1 MPWQSAGGSVSQTR
15 KALTMRFLAMLLLL
29 TLSSAAV
36 ADTNVYARKATIV
49 SAQDHALVLARRGT
63 LVHSHC
69 NQTEG
74 IGCGST
80 AEIARRNCCYFG
92 KRQIVE
98 EGVAYS
104 PTARKWFAV
113 IRYR

>member
-1 MPWQSAGGSVSQTR
+1 
-15 KALTMRFLAMLLLL
+15 MRRIVLAIAFLCAPPGIIFGDD
-29 TLSSAAV
+29 V
-36 ADTNVYARKATIV
+36 IIHARRVTIT

-74 IGCGST
+74 IGMGST
-80 AEIARRNCCYFG
+80 PEAARRNCCFFG
-92 KRQIVE
+92 RKVIVD

>member
-1 MPWQSAGGSVSQTR
+1 
-15 KALTMRFLAMLLLL
+15 MRFLAMLLLL
-29 TLSSAAV
+29 SLSSAAV
-36 ADTNVYARKATIV
+36 ADTNVYARRVTV
-49 SAQDHALVLARRGT
+49 STAQDHALVLARRGT
-63 LVHSHC
+63 LVHSSC
-69 NQTEG
+69 GQTEG

-80 AEIARRNCCYFG
+80 AESARRNCCYFG
-92 KRQIVE
+92 KRQIVD

>member
-1 MPWQSAGGSVSQTR
+1 MQRIVLAIAFLVGTPGI
-15 KALTMRFLAMLLLL
+15 TMAND
-29 TLSSAAV
+29 V
-36 ADTNVYARKATIV
+36 IVHARRVNIS

-74 IGCGST
+74 IGMGST
-80 AEIARRNCCYFG
+80 PEAARRNCCFFG
-92 KRQIVE
+92 RKVIVD

>member
-1 MPWQSAGGSVSQTR
+1 
-15 KALTMRFLAMLLLL
+15 MLLLTKL
-29 TLSSAAV
+29 MIHNGFLMV
-36 ADTNVYARKATIV
+36 PRGRVFV
-49 SAQDHALVLARRGT
+49 SAQEHAVLIASRGS
-63 LVHSHC
+63 LVHSSC
-69 NQTEG
+69 GQTEG

-80 AEIARRNCCYFG
+80 PEAARRNCCFFG

-104 PTARKWFAV
+104 PARRQWFAV

>member
-1 MPWQSAGGSVSQTR
+1 MQRIVLAIAFMCATPGI
-15 KALTMRFLAMLLLL
+15 TMGND
-29 TLSSAAV
+29 V
-36 ADTNVYARKATIV
+36 IVHARRVTIT

-74 IGCGST
+74 IGMGST
-80 AEIARRNCCYFG
+80 PEAARRNCCFFG
-92 KRQIVE
+92 RKVIVD

>member
-1 MPWQSAGGSVSQTR
+1 
-15 KALTMRFLAMLLLL
+15 MRFLAMLLLL
-29 TLSSAAV
+29 SLSSAAV
-36 ADTNVYARKATIV
+36 ADTNVYARRVTV
-49 SAQDHALVLARRGT
+49 STAQDHALVLARRGT

-80 AEIARRNCCYFG
+80 AQAARQNCCFFG
-92 KRQIVE
+92 KKVIVD

>member
-1 MPWQSAGGSVSQTR
+1 MQRIVLAIAFLMGTPGI
-15 KALTMRFLAMLLLL
+15 TMAND
-29 TLSSAAV
+29 V
-36 ADTNVYARKATIV
+36 IVHARRVNIS

-74 IGCGST
+74 IGMGST
-80 AEIARRNCCYFG
+80 PEAARRNCCFFG
-92 KRQIVE
+92 RKVIVD